1 MSKQTPLPS
10 TTPLRFG
17 YDVPK
22 GGEAQTSSNKT
33 FNLEIVT
40 SINQL
45 APSHHPERSDRFLG
59 AQTKEGR
66 SRHLPRL
73 VDAGEHAV
81 GDGGLGPSMSLIP
94 GLTTIPDRWIA
105 LDHSEFL
112 RKRQNWS
119 QKCRMILKCFRI
131 S

>member
-1 MSKQTPLPS
+1 MSPKGEKLKPPPTKRLIWKSSHPS
-10 TTPLRFG
+10 T
-17 YDVPK
+17 
-22 GGEAQTSSNKT
+22 
-33 FNLEIVT
+33 
-40 SINQL
+40 NQP
-45 APSHHPERSDRFLG
+45 PSHHPERSDRFLG
-59 AQTKEGR
+59 AKTKEGR

-73 VDAGEHAV
+73 VDAGEHAL